1 VTADAAQEGHR
12 MPHRYEVHVAGRL
25 SDRARN
31 AFPAMEVD
39 TAPVETVIRSDAI
52 DEAGLHGLLELCRN
66 LGLEVTSFNR
76 VEL

>member
-1 VTADAAQEGHR
+1 VTADATQEGHR

-31 AFPAMEVD
+31 AFP
-39 TAPVETVIRSDAI
+39 AI